1 MGYLDNDVFLYV
13 LGRFKSLLIGN
24 DGEKYSP
31 EGIEESITEHSPFI
45 DQIMLFNNQSPYTVA
60 LVVPSKEK
68 LLNWLK
74 ENNFSNHEESGQD
87 AALKLLEGE
96 INKFKTDN
104 LLNGQFPERWIPAA
118 VAVIGEPFTE
128 QNKFLNSTLK
138 MVRGKITEFYQNRID
153 FLFSAEGK
161 NICNHQNK
169 TIIGRIE
176 R

>member
-1 MGYLDNDVFLYV
+1 MAGYWKNEQATKESIKDGWLYTGDMGYLDNDGFLYV

-74 ENNFSNHEESGQD
+74 ENNFSNMKK
-87 AALKLLEGE
+87 AAGCS
-96 INKFKTDN
+96 FK
-104 LLNGQFPERWIPAA
+104 
-118 VAVIGEPFTE
+118 
-128 QNKFLNSTLK
+128 
-138 MVRGKITEFYQNRID
+138 
-153 FLFSAEGK
+153 
-161 NICNHQNK
+161 
-169 TIIGRIE
+169 IIGR
-176 R
+176 RD